1 MATGRNALHIVL
13 QESNLLE
20 YEPLLLE
27 EGTGRDHWRRRE
39 DEWAGD
45 SLQRMFGDLHVHV
58 AMAVLVLAGVAV
70 LFGWV

>member
-27 EGTGRDHWRRRE
+27 EGTGRDRRRRQGLCGHRR
-39 DEWAGD
+39 WGYA
-45 SLQRMFGDLHVHV
+45 V
-58 AMAVLVLAGVAV
+58 AYNG
-70 LFGWV
+70 